1 MSTTNTA
8 TARRNEGS
16 PALPALEDV
25 GTVSFPR
32 LVAIE
37 LRKSVNTR
45 AGMWLMIVMAGI
57 SLVVVGAFAIWGPE
71 EGHTFATFLGLTGT
85 PLMMLLPIL
94 GIMLATQEWSTRTGL
109 VTFTLEPRRGLV
121 VAAKLVASVI
131 LGLLVLAAAFVAAG
145 LVTALV
151 GGEWS
156 MTGISAGGMVL
167 AMGIFVLQGAGFGLA
182 FLNTP
187 FAIVASLV
195 LPTAWTIATGLI
207 TALRDVAPWLNLEQP
222 VGVLLSG
229 GGMTGETWAQL
240 GTATLLWV
248 ILPIAVGT
256 WRVLTREIK

>member
-1 MSTTNTA
+1 MSTLTAPTNDT
-8 TARRNEGS
+8 S
-16 PALPALEDV
+16 PALPALEEV
-25 GTVSFPR
+25 GKVSFLR

-57 SLVVVGAFAIWGPE
+57 SLVVTGAFAIWGPD
-71 EGHTFATFLGLTGT
+71 EGHTFANFLSMTGT
-85 PLMMLLPIL
+85 PLMMLLPIV

-121 VAAKLVASVI
+121 VAAKLVASAI
-131 LGLLVLAAAFVAAG
+131 LGLLVLAAAFAAAG
-145 LVTALV
+145 LVTGLV
-151 GGEWS
+151 GGEWTMDGVS
-156 MTGISAGGMVL
+156 VGGIVL
-167 AMGIFVLQGAGFGLA
+167 AMVVFVLQGAGFGLA

-195 LPTAWTIATGLI
+195 LPTAWTIATALI

-222 VGVLLSG
+222 IGLLLSG
-229 GGMTGETWAQL
+229 AEMTGESWAQL
-240 GTATLLWV
+240 GTASLLWV
-248 ILPIAVGT
+248 VLPITVGT

>member
-1 MSTTNTA
+1 MSTMSTA
-8 TARRNEGS
+8 NATSNDT

-25 GTVSFPR
+25 GTVSFLR

-45 AGMWLMIVMAGI
+45 AGTWLMIVMAGI
-57 SLVVVGAFAIWGPE
+57 SLVVVGAFAIWGPQ
-71 EGHTFATFLGLTGT
+71 EGQTFATFLGLTGT
-85 PLMMLLPIL
+85 PLMMLLPIV

-121 VAAKLVASVI
+121 IAAKLVASAV
-131 LGLLVLAAAFVAAG
+131 LGLIVLAAAFVAAG

-156 MTGISAGGMVL
+156 LTGISVGGMVL
-167 AMGIFVLQGAGFGLA
+167 AMVIFVLQGAGFGLA

-222 VGVLLSG
+222 VGLLVSG
-229 GGMTGETWAQL
+229 GDMTGESWAQL
-240 GTATLLWV
+240 GTASLLWV
-248 ILPIAVGT
+248 VLPIAVGT

>member
-1 MSTTNTA
+1 MSAVTA
-8 TARRNEGS
+8 PSPNDS

-25 GTVSFPR
+25 GKVSFLR

-57 SLVVVGAFAIWGPE
+57 SLVVVGAFAIWGPD

-85 PLMMLLPIL
+85 PLMMLLPIV

-121 VAAKLVASVI
+121 VAAKLVASVV
-131 LGLLVLAAAFVAAG
+131 LGLLVLAAAFAAAG

-156 MTGISAGGMVL
+156 LTGISAGGMVL
-167 AMGIFVLQGAGFGLA
+167 AMVIFVLQGAGFGLA

-195 LPTAWTIATGLI
+195 LPTAWTIATSLI
-207 TALRDVAPWLNLEQP
+207 SALQDIAPWLNLEQP
-222 VGVLLSG
+222 VGLLMSG
-229 GGMTGETWAQL
+229 DDMTGESWAQL
-240 GTATLLWV
+240 GTASLLWV
-248 ILPIAVGT
+248 GLPIAVGT